1 MTLSPRSRTAWLT
14 AHVVTSVGFL
24 GAVVVFFMLALV
36 GLLGTEPDL
45 LRGVYLAADLA
56 TRLVIV
62 WLCLTSTATGLVLS
76 LGTPWGLVR
85 HWWMVAKLAIAA
97 VSTGALFLHVR
108 LVTAMMEAATGQ
120 PLAGGDLVTQR
131 LQLVVASGAAI
142 LALLVATILSV
153 AKPRGLTRHGWR
165 QRHRGLGARAT

>member
-1 MTLSPRSRTAWLT
+1 MTLSPRGRTAWLV

-24 GAVVVFFMLALV
+24 GAVVVFLALALV
-36 GLLGTEPDL
+36 GLFGTEPDL

-62 WLCLTSTATGLVLS
+62 PLCLLSTATGLVLS

-108 LVTAMMEAATGQ
+108 LVSAMMEAAAGQ
-120 PLAGGDLVTQR
+120 PLAGGDLFTER
-131 LQLVVASGAAI
+131 LQLVVASGAAV
-142 LALLVATILSV
+142 LALLAATVLSV
-153 AKPRGLTRHGWR
+153 AKPRGLTRRGWR
-165 QRHRGLGARAT
+165 LRFAREGERAA